1 MAMVINS
8 NIASLT
14 AQRHLSNSR
23 DGMEVAME
31 RMASGSRINSSMDD
45 AAGLAI
51 ANRMTSQVEG
61 LNQAIRNANDAISL
75 AQTAEATLDAHSD
88 VLQRMRV
95 LAVQAANDT
104 YSTLDRKTLNNEIIQ
119 LKEELNRSVSKAT
132 FNGQKILDGTNM
144 SFTFQIGH
152 TSTDNVTV
160 QLADM
165 SGSKIG
171 TQTWSTKE
179 TVTIPTGTVT
189 TGTAFPKEADFYTI
203 NADVASA
210 NGSLSFTYGD
220 TKYSVAYQAATQGG
234 DSAQLNTLQAL
245 KAEVDKHADISLT
258 ILDENHFVI
267 TAAKGSTTHLK
278 TGLIGGTTDGTAPIT
293 GSKIDLVDGSPVSIV
308 QKEVDL
314 YTLKESPAVASGK
327 LMKFTY
333 GGNDYTGTN
342 MTNLVKAISDAD
354 NGIVAT
360 KLDEFHFT
368 VTTTTAL
375 NTQMTKGT
383 LHAQQSDDSYSAAT
397 GQTMDLAAGVAN
409 VTVSKDVFDFSTV
422 EISNADR
429 VSMTVNGKTY
439 YQEFITDRD
448 TTLNALGALV
458 VNSDPA
464 VTSKS
469 VTGGVMTFEGGDF
482 GTPTVNVETGVVKAK
497 DSIDDILIIDSAS
510 AKAALAVVDSAL
522 EMMADFRSRMGAM
535 SNRLY
540 HSVDNLMNVS
550 ENTAAARSRIE
561 DADFARESAN
571 LAKAQV
577 LQQAGTAM
585 LAQANA
591 STKDIMT
598 LLK

>member
-132 FNGQKILDGTNM
+132 FNGQKILDGTNP
-144 SFTFQIGH
+144 SFTFKICH

-165 SGSKIG
+165 SGSMIG

-179 TVTIPTGTVT
+179 TVTIPAGEPTSGTD
-189 TGTAFPKEADFYTI
+189 FPKEADYYTI
-203 NADVASA
+203 NSDVADG
-210 NGSLSFTYGD
+210 GSLSFTYGD
-220 TKYSVAYQAATQGG
+220 TKYTAAFDTSPTKTL
-234 DSAQLNTLQAL
+234 DNLITKVNVNTEIDLV
-245 KAEVDKHADISLT
+245 K
-258 ILDENHFVI
+258 LDANHFLVQA
-267 TAAKGSTTHLK
+267 TNGSTTHLK
-278 TGLIGGTTDGTAPIT
+278 TGLVGGTTDGTTPIT
-293 GSKIDLVDGSPVSIV
+293 GSKVDLVDGSPVSIENK
-308 QKEVDL
+308 QVDI
-314 YTLKESPAVASGK
+314 YTLSSSPATDK
-327 LMKFTY
+327 LIKFEFGDTP
-333 GGNDYTGTN
+333 DVYTGKT
-342 MTNLVKAISDAD
+342 MTALVENINASSADSGIS
-354 NGIVAT
+354 AT
-360 KLDEFHFT
+360 RIDDFHFT
-368 VTTTTAL
+368 LTTTKAL
-375 NTQMTKGT
+375 NTQMSQGD
-383 LHAQQSDDSYSAAT
+383 LFVQAADNSYSAAD
-397 GQTMDLAAGVAN
+397 GKYMKLVSGVAD
-409 VTVSKDVFDFSTV
+409 VTHGTDVFDFSTV
-422 EISNADR
+422 EISTADR
-429 VSMTVNGKTY
+429 VSMTVNGNTY

-458 VNSDPA
+458 VNSEPS
-464 VTSKS
+464 VISKS
-469 VTGGVMTFEGGDF
+469 VKDGVITFEGGDF

-561 DADFARESAN
+561 DADFASESAN
-571 LAKAQV
+571 LAKAQI

-591 STKDIMT
+591 STKDIMS

>member
-14 AQRHLSNSR
+14 AQRHLSTTR

-75 AQTAEATLDAHSD
+75 AQTAEATLDAHSNI
-88 VLQRMRV
+88 LQRMRV

-132 FNGQKILDGTNM
+132 FNGKKILDGTNN

-152 TSTDNVTV
+152 TSTDTVTI
-160 QLADM
+160 QLGNM
-165 SGSKIG
+165 SGSEIG

-179 TVTIPTGTVT
+179 TVTIPTGTISS
-189 TGTAFPKEADFYTI
+189 GTAFPKEADYYTVSG
-203 NADVASA
+203 DVGAG
-210 NGSLSFTYGD
+210 GSLSFTYGE
-220 TKYSVAYQAATQGG
+220 TKYEADYAT
-234 DSAQLNTLQAL
+234 SATATLAAL
-245 KAEVDKHADISLT
+245 KAKVDADANIGMT
-258 ILDENHFVI
+258 ILDDNHFVI
-267 TAAKGSTTHLK
+267 TAVKGSSTQLK
-278 TGLIGGTTDGTAPIT
+278 TGLVGGTTDGTAPIT
-293 GSKIDLVDGSPVSIV
+293 GTKADLVDGSPISTVN
-308 QKEVDL
+308 KEVDL
-314 YTLKESPAVASGK
+314 YTLDTSQTLINGGDY
-327 LMKFTY
+327 KFTY
-333 GGNDYTGTN
+333 DGTDYTGGT
-342 MTNLVKAISDAD
+342 MDALLTAVNARTD
-354 NGIVAT
+354 IVAT
-360 KLDEFHFT
+360 KLDDSHFT
-368 VTTTTAL
+368 VTTASAL
-375 NTQMTKGT
+375 NTQMSKGT
-383 LHAQQSDDSYSAAT
+383 LKAETSTNTFVDSLASVL
-397 GQTMDLAAGVAN
+397 DLADGVAN
-409 VTVSKDVFDFSTV
+409 VTLKTNVYDFSNV
-422 EISNADR
+422 EFSTADR
-429 VSMTVNGKTY
+429 VSLTVNGNTY

-458 VNSDPA
+458 VNSEPA
-464 VTSKS
+464 MTSKS
-469 VTGGVMTFEGGDF
+469 VASGVITFEGGDF
-482 GTPTVNVETGVVKAK
+482 GTPKVNVETGVVTAK

-510 AKAALAVVDSAL
+510 AKSALSVVDSAL

-540 HSVDNLMNVS
+540 HSVDSLMNVS
-550 ENTAAARSRIE
+550 ENTSAARSRIE

-571 LAKAQV
+571 LAKSQV

-591 STKDIMT
+591 STKDILS